1 MKKIIFTLGAM
12 LAFGIA
18 SAQTDPKQPPQ
29 PQAPPETPKTDIQPK
44 SLEDA
49 EIQNDAVS
57 NNPKKPGEVQPRKDE
72 IKTQNH
78 VKATPRPETV
88 KDTAKAVKPKKK
100 KRQQ

>member
-1 MKKIIFTLGAM
+1 MKKIFITLGAV

-18 SAQTDPKQPPQ
+18 SAQTDPKQPQQ
-29 PQAPPETPKTDIQPK
+29 PQAPPETPKADIKPK

-72 IKTQNH
+72 LKTQGH
-78 VKATPRPETV
+78 VKSTLHTEGVQDTVRPV
-88 KDTAKAVKPKKK
+88 KKAKK
-100 KRQQ
+100 KRQ

>member
-1 MKKIIFTLGAM
+1 MKKIILTLGAV

-57 NNPKKPGEVQPRKDE
+57 NNPKKRVGLIGYGLEVVENLAIKIDPNPHNERYLKTKKDKLGHE
-72 IKTQNH
+72 IL
-78 VKATPRPETV
+78 
-88 KDTAKAVKPKKK
+88 
-100 KRQQ
+100 

>member
-1 MKKIIFTLGAM
+1 MKKIILTLGAM

-18 SAQTDPKQPPQ
+18 SAQTDPKQPQQ

-57 NNPKKPGEVQPRKDE
+57 NNPKKPGELQPRKDE
-72 IKTQNH
+72 IKTQGH
-78 VKATPRPETV
+78 VKSTPKADKEKDTTKTV
-88 KDTAKAVKPKKK
+88 KKSKK
-100 KRQQ
+100 KRQ